1 MKLLKY
7 SGLLL
12 LTCLLAC
19 KQKNNT
25 VATVKTNYI
34 EFIHTGTEQK
44 PILPLIISTQKVKAP
59 FSRTDSATI
68 RTIIKMKD
76 VDDATRAQ
84 FQRQVVTDAK
94 TYSAV
99 MGFLKKA
106 DSYYTSS
113 TKVNRG
119 DVRDFS
125 VNMEGDTKEIY
136 YRTSKQFFEALL
148 QQLQAAGA
156 DQKVINQVDSVRVKI
171 AQ

>member
-7 SGLLL
+7 SWLLL
-12 LTCLLAC
+12 LTGALAC
-19 KQKNNT
+19 KQKNSTTT
-25 VATVKTNYI
+25 VVKTNYI
-34 EFIHTGTEQK
+34 EFIHTGTEGK

-59 FSRTDSATI
+59 FSRTDSEAI

-94 TYSAV
+94 TYSTV
-99 MGFLKKA
+99 IDFLKKA
-106 DSYYTSS
+106 DSYYTGSG
-113 TKVNRG
+113 KVNRG
-119 DVRDFS
+119 DARDFS

-148 QQLQAAGA
+148 KQLQAAGA
-156 DQKVINQVDSVRVKI
+156 DQKVINQVDSVSVKI